1 MKPVPEDAC
10 GAQTVGSL
18 VGETLTDALQ
28 AEIADRSRA
37 AEIRVIEPGKS
48 YTMDYRA
55 ERLDIKVDDQ
65 RMITDISCG

>member
-1 MKPVPEDAC
+1 M
-10 GAQTVGSL
+10 